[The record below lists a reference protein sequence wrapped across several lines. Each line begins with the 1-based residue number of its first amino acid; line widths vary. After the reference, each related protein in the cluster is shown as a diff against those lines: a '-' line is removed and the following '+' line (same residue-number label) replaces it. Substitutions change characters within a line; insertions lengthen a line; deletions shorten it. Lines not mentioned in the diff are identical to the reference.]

1 MPEDKALFA
10 FTNAC
15 DRTLRTYLIRVAG
28 KLLTGNNQLR
38 VRTPADPLYPQ
49 EWDDWVKLELPA

>member
-15 DRTLRTYLIRVAG
+15 DRTLPSHIPSRVCNCRR
-28 KLLTGNNQLR
+28 LVVIIT
-38 VRTPADPLYPQ
+38 
-49 EWDDWVKLELPA
+49 

>member
-15 DRTLRTYLIRVAG
+15 DRTLFITVSGHTL
-28 KLLTGNNQLR
+28 N
-38 VRTPADPLYPQ
+38 
-49 EWDDWVKLELPA
+49 

>member
-15 DRTLRTYLIRVAG
+15 DRTASHLM
-28 KLLTGNNQLR
+28 
-38 VRTPADPLYPQ
+38 VRFLSYGAALQ
-49 EWDDWVKLELPA
+49 RSFMIK

>member
-15 DRTLRTYLIRVAG
+15 DRTRLRPY
-28 KLLTGNNQLR
+28 
-38 VRTPADPLYPQ
+38 
-49 EWDDWVKLELPA
+49 

>member
-15 DRTLRTYLIRVAG
+15 DRTGGAG
-28 KLLTGNNQLR
+28 ILNLTFSNPGLL
-38 VRTPADPLYPQ
+38 PH
-49 EWDDWVKLELPA
+49 

>member
-15 DRTLRTYLIRVAG
+15 DRTLF
-28 KLLTGNNQLR
+28 GN
-38 VRTPADPLYPQ
+38 VP
-49 EWDDWVKLELPA
+49 